1 MGKPNSR
8 APFERDIEKIEP
20 EKTGEI
26 VLCVCVWEV
35 KDQREFGNKCV
46 KGKGKDGE
54 RHLLLSVIKSSSAFV
69 QK

>member
-1 MGKPNSR
+1 M
-8 APFERDIEKIEP
+8 
-20 EKTGEI
+20 
-26 VLCVCVWEV
+26 CVCVWEV